1 MRFFAHGKLLLTA
14 EYAVLGGAKALAVP
28 TKLGQLLEVVETGNT
43 IQWKSIDL
51 HGNLW
56 YENEFDITSFAPK
69 RLDEISKRLQHLFL
83 EIKTQNPNCWKA
95 STGISFTTT
104 LDFDRSWGLGS
115 SSTLISLLAQWSNV
129 NPYVLQQEVFGGSGY
144 DIACA
149 TSKSALVYERTNPL
163 APKVTAVDFS
173 PEFLDRLFFVH
184 LNQKQ
189 DSQKAVAAFDQSKLI
204 PSTVKKIDELT
215 RAFLEKSAIQNFQEL
230 MFQHEEITGNLI
242 GMTPVQKSLFA
253 DYNGAIKSLGAWGG
267 DFVLAC
273 GDTSTPNYFS
283 KKGYTTCLRYDAL
296 INSLSED
303 LGVQKE

>member
-1 MRFFAHGKLLLTA
+1 MRFFAQGKLLLTA

-28 TKLGQLLEVVETGNT
+28 TKLGQSLEVAETGNT
-43 IQWKSIDL
+43 IQWKSADL

-56 YENEFDITSFAPK
+56 YENEFDITLFEPK

-83 EIKTQNPNCWKA
+83 EIKTQNPNCWNT
-95 STGISFTTT
+95 STGFSFTTT

-115 SSTLISLLAQWSNV
+115 SSTLISLLAQWAKV
-129 NPYVLQQEVFGGSGY
+129 NPYQLQQDVFGGSGY

-149 TSKSALVYERTNPL
+149 TSKNALVYERINPL
-163 APKVTAVDFS
+163 EPKVTAVDFS

-189 DSQKAVAAFDQSKLI
+189 DSQRAVDAFDQSKLT
-204 PSTVKKIDELT
+204 PSILKEIDTLT
-215 RAFLEKSAIQNFQEL
+215 ASFLAKTKLQDFQKL
-230 MFQHEEITGNLI
+230 MLQHEEIIGQLI
-242 GMTPVQKSLFA
+242 RQIPVQKRLFK
-253 DYNGAIKSLGAWGG
+253 DFNGAIKSLGAWGG

-283 KKGYTTCLRYDAL
+283 NKGFGTCFRYDAL
-296 INSLSED
+296 IS
-303 LGVQKE
+303 GVF